1 MRIIGAQLPQ
11 RLADSLS
18 GSAMR
23 LSVND
28 EWVDGSADI
37 VDRRIANQFECAGLA
52 IDLDLADM
60 RAVGKTKLQDGFVAC
75 CLESAA
81 QIFRHAFAAC
91 CRCRDVKNSKRTIGA
106 LNSVATAGE
115 YDVVFGG
122 FEHMGRDVL
131 ALLDNRISGFA
142 HDDTGEAHR
151 SGGVRAATLLDDVG

>member
-28 EWVDGSADI
+28 EGIDGSADI

-52 IDLDLADM
+52 IDFDLADM
-60 RAVGKTKLQDGFVAC
+60 RAVGKAKLQDGSVAC
-75 CLESAA
+75 CLKSSG
-81 QIFRHAFAAC
+81 QIFRHALTAC
-91 CRCRDVKNSKRTIGA
+91 RRCRDVENSKRTIGT
-106 LNSVATAGE
+106 LNSVATASE

-142 HDDTGEAHR
+142 HDDAGEAHR
-151 SGGVRAATLLDDVG
+151 PGGV